1 MFNLFETVTD
11 DINYLIESAG
21 VDVTINNVARKV
33 LISNSQISE
42 FEDRYIHSVE
52 PLKMGDTINYI
63 DSNYLIISESVTQ
76 RNGKYKALMRHC
88 NTKIE
93 IIVIELI
100 DTGEV
105 DYRGAPIYEEVETII
120 PVPAIVDSRTF
131 SVDSGNAINLVNNQI
146 TVTVQDNEQT
156 RGIAINDT
164 FIVNGQNRKLVNV
177 DYTKNGLLILYCD
190 LSV

>member
-21 VDVTINNVARKV
+21 VDVTVNGISRKAIITNNP
-33 LISNSQISE
+33 IGE
-42 FEDRYIHSVE
+42 FEDKNIHSTQ
-52 PLKMGDTINYI
+52 LIKRGDVINYI

-105 DYRGAPIYEEVETII
+105 DYRGAPIYEEVETTI

-131 SVDSGNAINLVNNQI
+131 SVDTNQAINLVNNQI

-164 FIVNGQNRKLVNV
+164 FIVNGKNRKLVNV